1 MPREE
6 DYDDDFEDDEYE
18 DVEELADDDEIE
30 EVDELE
36 EVDEIEEIEE
46 VVEVDEAEQLV
57 DKGRRQLRRGRLS
70 EFSDKLTGGAA
81 RPGEE
86 DIKRSPF
93 VMAMAGGIIAL
104 ALIAL
109 IFGFM
114 ILTASEE
121 RAFVDAKEKF
131 DAESFKESENKFE
144 KFLATYS
151 KGDYAEQARILY
163 HASRVKQY
171 TKLERW
177 APADVENGLAE
188 LTSLVSTCRD
198 FELFAEERENVFRYA
213 VIIARA
219 GAVVAENKRIEKPL
233 QDSEAALKLMGQF
246 AGADGIPISTA
257 DEIRGLQDKAAAAIL
272 KQNVLTDALAEVN
285 GHLEKGDTFAALES
299 RQALLDRYRVLKD
312 DKEVGQILDRI
323 LVREKELASSTDVGQ
338 DAATDEL
345 QTSDNVAATLTLR
358 TQINSELVSEGRF
371 SFAMGLESCFGIDA
385 DTGTPLWK
393 RKVGGNPPFAPM
405 VVNASVPGL
414 LVFHTGNNELML
426 LAQQDGSLIWRQKIS
441 ARPSGP
447 PLVFEQQIYL
457 TTTIG
462 EVWRLS
468 VDNGRAISKVKFN
481 QPVVG
486 PPAVTRDRKYMVLA
500 GDQSVVYT
508 LTINPLE
515 CVAVSYIEHRLGSV
529 EAPILT
535 MGKVLLM
542 CDNDIAEKSRLRV
555 LDVNE
560 QTGVVTVRYTDNDS
574 VAGQVRDA
582 CLLRGT
588 ELFVP
593 SSPQTI
599 TAFSVND
606 SPDADPPIAWIGSNQ
621 PPDPST
627 TPVHLHAGAGGQ
639 VWMASDGLWKFRVR
653 TNALELEPESA
664 AQGLHLRPIQALD
677 QKRVYVTTNEP
688 YSSSVF
694 FTLVDPEKMSGQWR
708 TVVGTNIVAAGP
720 SQQGDEMLLVG
731 DFGIL
736 FRVPVADIR
745 KGGFILE
752 GKTSYQ
758 LPTKLRDQVGGI
770 AVRDGRVAA
779 YCRGED
785 PRMWTFTQSGQLERM
800 WPLPAEPELP
810 PVSLGDAVVFAMK
823 GRLHCSGVK
832 NVDDYQAAQGIG
844 EKTTW
849 KNLTAIGDN
858 QVLAIN
864 SQNEAV
870 RVEFR
875 PSPRPHLFHV
885 STTRLQDAIELRPTA
900 DQDIV
905 VAVTTEGILQLMAA
919 STLEILGQV
928 PLGGQPSRPAEIA
941 GDRIFVDVASQE
953 LRIFERGASLKQTG
967 TLKLD
972 GRYLVGSPVLV
983 RDGGFVICLSDG
995 QVMVLDADGNATE
1008 KVKNLGQ
1015 AALSGPLVI
1024 GKSLIVISND
1034 GSLYSVEDI
1043 LN

>member
-6 DYDDDFEDDEYE
+6 DYDDFEDDDEYE
-18 DVEELADDDEIE
+18 DVEELDDEVE
-30 EVDELE
+30 DVDEVDEVESVAEVE
-36 EVDEIEEIEE
+36 EM
-46 VVEVDEAEQLV
+46 V

-86 DIKRSPF
+86 DVKRSPF
-93 VMAMAGGIIAL
+93 VMAMAGAIIAL
-104 ALIAL
+104 ALIAM
-109 IFGFM
+109 IFSFM

-121 RAFVDAKEKF
+121 RAFLAAKEKL
-131 DAESFKESENKFE
+131 DEESYKEAENKFD
-144 KFLATYS
+144 KFLKNYS
-151 KGDYAEQARILY
+151 KGDYAEEARILF
-163 HASRVKQY
+163 HTARIKQY
-171 TKLERW
+171 TTLERW
-177 APADVENGLAE
+177 SEADVENGLKE
-188 LTSLVSTCRD
+188 LNSFVSNCRD
-198 FELFAEERENVFRYA
+198 FEQFAEHRENVFRDA
-213 VIIARA
+213 VDIARA
-219 GAVVAENKRIEKPL
+219 GAWVAKIKRIEKPL
-233 QDSEAALKLMGQF
+233 KDSEAAFKLMGQF
-246 AGADGIPISTA
+246 AGADGIPISID
-257 DEIRGLQDKAAAAIL
+257 DEIRVEQNKAAAAIL
-272 KQNVLTDALAEVN
+272 KQNVLTEAMAEIN

-299 RQALLDRYRVLKD
+299 RQALLDRYKVLND
-312 DKEVGQILDRI
+312 DADVGKILGSI
-323 LVREKELASSTDVGQ
+323 LVREKELATSSDVGK
-338 DAATDEL
+338 DATTEDLE
-345 QTSDNVAATLTLR
+345 TSENLAATLTLR

-371 SFAMGLESCFGIDA
+371 AFAMGLESCFGIDA

-405 VVNASVPGL
+405 IVNASVPAL
-414 LVFHTGNNELML
+414 LVFHTGTSELL
-426 LAQQDGSLIWRQKIS
+426 LLSQKDGAIIWRQSIPG
-441 ARPSGP
+441 RPSGP

-457 TTTIG
+457 TTTAG
-462 EVWRLS
+462 EIWRLS

-481 QPVVG
+481 QPVIG
-486 PPAVTRDRKYMVLA
+486 PPAVTRDRKFMVVP

-529 EAPILT
+529 EAPVLT
-535 MGKVLLM
+535 MGNVLLM
-542 CDNDIAEKSRLRV
+542 CDNDVAEKSRLRV
-555 LDVNE
+555 LAVNE
-560 QTGVVTVRYTDNDS
+560 QTGEITVRYTDRDS

-593 SSPQTI
+593 STPQTI

-639 VWMASDGLWKFRVR
+639 VWMASKGLWKFRVR

-664 AQGLHLRPIQALD
+664 AQGLHLQPIQALD
-677 QKRVYVTTNEP
+677 QKRIYVTTNEP

-720 SQQGDEMLLVG
+720 SEQGDQMLLVG
-731 DFGIL
+731 DFGVL
-736 FRVPVADIR
+736 FRVPVSQIR
-745 KGGFILE
+745 EGGFILD

-758 LPTKLRDQVGGI
+758 LPEKLRDQVGGI
-770 AVRDGRVAA
+770 AVKDGRVAA

-785 PRMWTFTQSGQLERM
+785 PRMWTFTQSGQLEQM
-800 WPLPAEPELP
+800 WQLPDEPELA
-810 PVSLGDAVVFAMK
+810 PVSLSNAVVFAMP
-823 GRLHCSGVK
+823 GGLHCSGGTK
-832 NVDDYQAAQGIG
+832 VDDYLAAQGIG

-849 KNLTAIGDN
+849 KNLTAISDN

-885 STTRLQDAIELRPTA
+885 STTRLPDAIELQPTA
-900 DQDIV
+900 DRDFL
-905 VAVTTEGILQLMAA
+905 VAVTAEGNLQVMSAA
-919 STLEILGQV
+919 TLEILGQT
-928 PLGGQPSRPAEIA
+928 PLGGQPNKPASIA
-941 GDRIFVDVASQE
+941 GERIFVDVARQE
-953 LRIFERGASLKQTG
+953 LRVFERNASLKQTG
-967 TLKLD
+967 MLKLD
-972 GRYLVGSPVLV
+972 GRFLVGPPIVA

-995 QVMVLDADGNATE
+995 QVMLLDADGNATE

-1015 AALSGPLVI
+1015 AARTGPLVV

-1043 LN
+1043 QN